1 MSDNVNFNVIQTVS
15 PKSVEIPKFLR
26 FYDDVIK
33 AKGIQ
38 PFRTEWRIAAPDAGV
53 AGSIDFVGRFTDGT
67 FALIDWKRSKALDE
81 NLTNKYGKR
90 AK

>member
-1 MSDNVNFNVIQTVS
+1 MS

-26 FYDDVIK
+26 FYDEVIK

-38 PFRTEWRIAAPDAGV
+38 PFRTEWRIAAPDTNL
-53 AGSIDFVGRFTDGT
+53 AGSIDFVGRFADGT
-67 FALIDWKRSKALDE
+67 FALIDWKRSKALED
-81 NLTNKYGKR
+81 NLSNKYGKR